1 MEWSGSVGPK
11 NMYLEYDSAAASLE
25 SDQKDVIQYLMNG
38 LSVICVGVRLDLD
51 QCISRGFGIDL

>member
-1 MEWSGSVGPK
+1 
-11 NMYLEYDSAAASLE
+11 MYLEYDSAAASLE